1 MKRENQLRNL
11 FHNLKVKQAQ
21 QKIVEL
27 QVLCCELDCEEIE
40 HGNVDDI
47 LFEMF
52 TKIIGK
58 SRAM

>member
-1 MKRENQLRNL
+1 
-11 FHNLKVKQAQ
+11 VKIAQ

>member
-1 MKRENQLRNL
+1 MKRENVIANQM
-11 FHNLKVKQAQ
+11 HNMKVKQAQ

-27 QVLCCELDCEEIE
+27 QVLCRELDCEEIE

-52 TKIIGK
+52 EKITGK